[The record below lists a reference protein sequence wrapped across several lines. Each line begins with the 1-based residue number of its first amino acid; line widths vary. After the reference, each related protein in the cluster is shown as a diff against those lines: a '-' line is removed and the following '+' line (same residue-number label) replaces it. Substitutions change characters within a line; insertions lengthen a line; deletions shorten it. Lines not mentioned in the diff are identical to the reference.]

1 MREGCVLAVDL
12 GGTHLRAAIV
22 DSYGTVLERR
32 VQPTPR
38 SAECPDAVVEV
49 TGSLLKRH
57 RTAKAVIG
65 VPGRVNYSTGQLEYA
80 PNLPANWAQWI
91 SEHRLAEVLG
101 IDVSLAN
108 DADMAAVGEAWFGA
122 GRGCDDVVYL
132 TVSTGIGAGVILG
145 RRLIHGRRSIAEVG
159 HSVIERTAVRARG
172 PSTLE
177 DLGSG
182 TALSRLA
189 TAAGVEA
196 TGPEVEALARAGN
209 AAAGSVWN
217 SVVEA
222 VAIGA
227 TNLAHL
233 FAPEVIVIGGGVGL
247 TGRLTDPVKAWLL
260 EHGPVELAHSID
272 VSTAALG
279 DDAGLTGAAGWAEA
293 FGRRSSPRAVWIC
306 QTEPG
311 AAL

>member
-1 MREGCVLAVDL
+1 MSEGCLLAVDL

-22 DSYGTVLERR
+22 DSYGTILERR
-32 VQPTPR
+32 MQSTPR

-49 TGSLLKRH
+49 TSGLLKH
-57 RTAKAVIG
+57 HHPTQAVIG
-65 VPGRVNYSTGQLEYA
+65 VPGRVNYSMGQLEYA

-91 SEHRLAEVLG
+91 SERRLAEVLG
-101 IDVSLAN
+101 MDVSLAN
-108 DADMAAVGEAWFGA
+108 DADMATVGEAWFGA
-122 GRGCDDVVYL
+122 GRGCEDVIYL
-132 TVSTGIGAGVILG
+132 TVSTGVGAGVILG

-159 HSVIERTAVRARG
+159 HSVIERAAARAGR

-189 TAAGVEA
+189 AAAGLDA
-196 TGPEVEALARAGN
+196 IGPEVVALARAGN
-209 AAAGSVWN
+209 CAAGSVWS

-227 TNLAHL
+227 ANLAHL
-233 FAPEVIVIGGGVGL
+233 FAPDVIVIGGGVGL
-247 TGRLTDPVKAWLL
+247 TGRLLTDPVKAWVL
-260 EHGPVELAHSID
+260 EHGPVRLPHPID

-279 DDAGLTGAAGWAEA
+279 DDAGLAGAAGWDEA
-293 FGRRSSPRAVWIC
+293 FGRRSSARRVWIDRP
-306 QTEPG
+306 E
-311 AAL
+311 